1 MASVPS
7 SATVLVSYL
16 QAQVN
21 DIVRIMRE
29 TIKEVSERGENL
41 DSLQGKTDDL
51 AVHSNGFRRD
61 ANKVNK
67 RTCSKHVKSRMY
79 LISCV
84 IFLLVVL
91 LIIPVVTLALNRHS

>member
-7 SATVLVSYL
+7 SAPVEAFRL
-16 QAQVN
+16 QAQF
-21 DIVRIMRE
+21 DDTVRIMRE
-29 TIKEVSERGENL
+29 NIKKVSERGENL

-51 AVHSNGFRRD
+51 AGNSDSFCRD

-67 RTCSKHVKSRMY
+67 RMCSKHIKSRMY

-91 LIIPVVTLALNRHS
+91 LIIPVVTLVLHRPS

>member
-7 SATVLVSYL
+7 SAPASASRL
-16 QAQVN
+16 QDQV
-21 DIVRIMRE
+21 DDTVRIIRE
-29 TIKEVSERGENL
+29 NIKKVSERGENL

-51 AVHSNGFRRD
+51 AVHSDGFRRD

-67 RTCSKHVKSRMY
+67 RMCSKLIKSRMY
-79 LISCV
+79 LIGCI

-91 LIIPVVTLALNRHS
+91 LIIPVVTLVLHRHS